1 MSQDPEYDPLALD
14 EVTDEAQLEKALPV
28 VAAASSKKFIAILAI
43 AFAVFLIIHF
53 TPFGEALDALTDLDR
68 TLLAG
73 GGGMAALWF
82 VLITA
87 GLMTIGMPRLVF
99 FVLGGVAFGFWLGL
113 LLALV
118 GSLIAS
124 FTVFSIARW
133 GGRDWLVERFGDR
146 RVLARIAVTKPT
158 VVSVALVRML
168 PVSNM
173 ILNVGL
179 SLSRVGKRVFLL
191 GTLLGFLP
199 QGVVAVL
206 VGSGVGEETVLEG
219 AVQIGVAAVILLAVM
234 IWSACRLRARKT

>member
-1 MSQDPEYDPLALD
+1 MSREPEVDGLD
-14 EVTDEAQLEKALPV
+14 DGPEEEQLERALPAV
-28 VAAASSKKFIAILAI
+28 VAASSKKLIAIVGVALV
-43 AFAVFLIIHF
+43 VFLIIHF
-53 TPFGEALDALTDLDR
+53 TPIGEAFDALTDLDQ

-73 GGGMAALWF
+73 GGGKAAAWF

-99 FVLGGVAFGFWLGL
+99 YVLGGVAFGFWLGL

-118 GSLIAS
+118 GSLIGS
-124 FTVFSIARW
+124 FIMFRVARW
-133 GGRDWLVERFGDR
+133 GGRDWLVDRFGR
-146 RVLARIAVTKPT
+146 HRLFARISGTKPT
-158 VVSVALVRML
+158 VASVALVRML

-179 SLSRVGKRVFLL
+179 SLSRVGNRAFLF

-206 VGSGVGEETVLEG
+206 VGSGVGQEAALRG
-219 AVQIGVAAVILLAVM
+219 AMEIGIAAVILVAVM
-234 IWSACRLRARKT
+234 VWSARRLRARKT